1 MVFAYILEEPTRLLQ
16 MRLREHK
23 DVTPRNLYSL
33 KPILMNLYVKLHPLF
48 SFVKEAPNNG
58 LRCWATGEE
67 FVIINIICLECHVYK
82 VCGSQARQPATKFNS
97 NFNLDT

>member
-23 DVTPRNLYSL
+23 NVTPRNLYSL

-58 LRCWATGEE
+58 LRCWATG
-67 FVIINIICLECHVYK
+67 VYK